1 MFYSNKNSD
10 SLDAQ
15 CMKQAISVKN
25 SAMLNRIDIFQTIN
39 STNTYLL
46 ECAAAGEKSG
56 LFCFAE
62 QQSKGKGRLGRQWLS
77 PKGNLYF
84 SLLWHFSQDQLTLS
98 SLSLAIAVMVA
109 NALKKIGIGHG
120 LELKWP
126 NDILF
131 NGKKMVGILLE
142 RSPATQHQV
151 SIVIG
156 VGINIIA
163 PTELNHQ
170 ATGLTDILTE
180 PFSRN
185 HLAGLIINELLTELP
200 KFQQAGFAAFLTD
213 WNTYDVLSNKAC
225 KLITQTNTLM
235 GVVKGIN
242 LNGELL
248 FLTDKNESMVF
259 QCGEVS
265 IRLPSHEQNL

>member
-180 PFSRN
+180 PF
-185 HLAGLIINELLTELP
+185 H
-200 KFQQAGFAAFLTD
+200 
-213 WNTYDVLSNKAC
+213 
-225 KLITQTNTLM
+225 
-235 GVVKGIN
+235 
-242 LNGELL
+242 
-248 FLTDKNESMVF
+248 
-259 QCGEVS
+259 
-265 IRLPSHEQNL
+265 